1 MTSEKYAKT
10 EYLISRWW
18 LSLIVGLAM
27 TAMGI
32 IILVYPTISYYT
44 FAVWLG
50 IAILLSGALGLAESL
65 SSQNL
70 FVRRGW
76 LIIASVADILIGI
89 VLMSNILLSEA
100 ILPLILGCWLL
111 YRGCAMM
118 AMGKDLR
125 HYGARDAG
133 WVIFYAIVMIIL
145 SIAILWMPMTLGAN
159 MVILFIA
166 IGLIVYGVSM
176 FSLSLRLW
184 EVHRHARSIGS
195 DE

>member
-76 LIIASVADILIGI
+76 LIIASIADILIGI

-111 YRGCAMM
+111 YRACTTM
-118 AMGKDLR
+118 ALGMDLR
-125 HYGARDAG
+125 KYGGGSG
-133 WVIFYAIVMIIL
+133 WIIFYSVLILLL
-145 SIAILWMPMTLGAN
+145 SIAILWMPMTLGTTI
-159 MVILFIA
+159 VVLFVA
-166 IGLIVYGVSM
+166 LGFLFYGISM
-176 FSLSLRLW
+176 ISLSLRLW
-184 EVHRHARSIGS
+184 EVHRHAKTIGAN
-195 DE
+195 E